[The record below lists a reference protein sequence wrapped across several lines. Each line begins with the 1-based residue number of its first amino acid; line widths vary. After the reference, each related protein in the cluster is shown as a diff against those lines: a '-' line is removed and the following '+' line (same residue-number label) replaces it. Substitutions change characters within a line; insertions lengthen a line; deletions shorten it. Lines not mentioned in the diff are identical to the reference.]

1 MSYFIGGRH
10 SGGGYD
16 EDGGFAINAGKGFK
30 EVVFENHQISLNG
43 NTAIAMGNYYFT
55 CATTGDRAR
64 SSTRSATSAATDN
77 EGAYP
82 PPLVGAVRR
91 MKIRIR
97 RE

>member
-43 NTAIAMGNYYFT
+43 NTAIAMGNYSFT
-55 CATTGDRAR
+55 CATTSEVAKVEY
-64 SSTRSATSAATDN
+64 TLATSAATT
-77 EGAYP
+77 ARC
-82 PPLVGAVRR
+82 ASSSTTRR
-91 MKIRIR
+91 CRSPDEIRIG
-97 RE
+97 E